1 MEGRTHS
8 QCDVC
13 SQANMTSTRGC
24 EEMDSA
30 GPPVA
35 KRGRKRGKGRGDGK
49 REIPGD
55 RGFAASSR
63 NDPGDTRCVVFSVPP
78 SQATWQ

>member
-1 MEGRTHS
+1 
-8 QCDVC
+8 
-13 SQANMTSTRGC
+13 MTSTRGC

-30 GPPVA
+30 DPPVA
-35 KRGRKRGKGRGDGK
+35 KRDRKRGKGRGDGK

-63 NDPGDTRCVVFSVPP
+63 NVPGDIRCVVFLVPP